1 MKVIKFRDG
10 AHRAEIV
17 AAGLAR
23 KEANHELL
31 RSLVRATGI
40 EEFVPAHAGSVDAF
54 FRRNEICGGAHR
66 RADGT
71 VAGAFDGWTF
81 RVVPDGAESL
91 PGSHGEILIPAAE
104 D

>member
-1 MKVIKFRDG
+1 MKVIKYRDG

-31 RSLVRATGI
+31 RSLVRASGI

-54 FRRNEICGGAHR
+54 FRRNDICGGAHR

-71 VAGAFDGWTF
+71 VAGSFDVWTF
-81 RVVPDGAESL
+81 RVVPDRARTVASADGDVRVPVEEA
-91 PGSHGEILIPAAE
+91 
-104 D
+104 

>member
-1 MKVIKFRDG
+1 MKVIKYRDG
-10 AHRAEIV
+10 AQRAEIV

-71 VAGAFDGWTF
+71 VAGSFDVWTF
-81 RVVPDGAESL
+81 RVVPDGAETL
-91 PGSHGEILIPAAE
+91 TGCHGDILIPASE

>member
-1 MKVIKFRDG
+1 MKVIKYRDG
-10 AHRAEIV
+10 AQRAEIV

-23 KEANHELL
+23 KDANHELL

-71 VAGAFDGWTF
+71 VAGSFDVWNF
-81 RVVPDGAESL
+81 RVVPDGAETL
-91 PGSHGEILIPAAE
+91 PGCRGEILIPAAE